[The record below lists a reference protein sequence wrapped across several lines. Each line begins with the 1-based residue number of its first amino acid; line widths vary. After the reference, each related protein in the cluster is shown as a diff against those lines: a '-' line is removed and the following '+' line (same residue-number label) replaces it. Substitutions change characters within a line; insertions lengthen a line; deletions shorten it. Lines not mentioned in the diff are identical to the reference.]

1 MAFHHRKLLS
11 SDEPSVDGST
21 KKTSDDGYTKN
32 PNNLSLLVVLLFCAL
47 GTAFLV
53 VCYLKYFKKYDS
65 NSNNSRR
72 RNPQVLDQDQ
82 GQEDFIDE
90 NHGPVLDHPIWYI
103 RTVGLQQSV
112 IESIS
117 VFKYKKDEGLVEG
130 TDCSVCL
137 NEFEE
142 DENLRL
148 LPKCSHAFHIAC
160 IDTWLTSHKN
170 CPLCRAPIVCENAR
184 VSATE
189 PNLSHLGPEE
199 EAHVEENLESY
210 GGLGGHPDEDRAS
223 EVGIGSEDFDGL
235 PSEGG
240 RIPEITRKDLR
251 YFNGKNCE
259 VRVLS
264 DLADHRR
271 RGEEELQPVRRS
283 VSLDASDASRIYL
296 DVANLP
302 QLEACPSIRLVQVKK
317 PSSKE
322 VAKGV
327 TRNLSIARMMKSSS
341 MRFSLQNGPVTMKR
355 SLSSIGKF
363 SSSRRYS
370 RSQDSVLPL

>member
-1 MAFHHRKLLS
+1 MASTPKNDVPVPPQRSGHLS
-11 SDEPSVDGST
+11 P
-21 KKTSDDGYTKN
+21 
-32 PNNLSLLVVLLFCAL
+32 LLVPLLLCVL

-53 VCYLKYFKKYDS
+53 VCCLKYFKKYCS
-65 NSNNSRR
+65 NFNNSRR

-82 GQEDFIDE
+82 DQDQEDFIDE

-103 RTVGLQQSV
+103 RTIGLQQSV

-117 VFKYKKDEGLVEG
+117 VFRYKKDEGLIEG

-160 IDTWLTSHKN
+160 IDTWLRSHKN

-184 VSATE
+184 LSATE
-189 PNLSHLGPEE
+189 LNLSHLGPREE
-199 EAHVEENLESY
+199 TRGEENLESY
-210 GGLGGHPDEDRAS
+210 GGLGGDQVSEDDTTNG
-223 EVGIGSEDFDGL
+223 VGIGSEDFGGL

-240 RIPEITRKDLR
+240 TIPEIMRKDLR
-251 YFNGKNCE
+251 YFNAKNCE
-259 VRVLS
+259 IRVLS

-271 RGEEELQPVRRS
+271 RGEEELQPARRS

-296 DVANLP
+296 DVASLP
-302 QLEACPSIRLVQVKK
+302 QLEGSSSTRLVQVKK
-317 PSSKE
+317 PNSEK

-327 TRNLSIARMMKSSS
+327 TRNLSIARMMMSSS
-341 MRFSLQNGPVTMKR
+341 MRFSLQNGPVAMKR

-363 SSSRRYS
+363 SSSGRYS

>member
-1 MAFHHRKLLS
+1 MEFHHRKLLS
-11 SDEPSVDGST
+11 SEDKHSDAGS
-21 KKTSDDGYTKN
+21 TKN
-32 PNNLSLLVVLLFCAL
+32 PNNLSLLVVLFFCTL

-53 VCYLKYFKKYDS
+53 VCYFKYFKKYNS

-160 IDTWLTSHKN
+160 IDTWLRSHKN
-170 CPLCRAPIVCENAR
+170 CPLCRAPIVCENAH

-189 PNLSHLGPEE
+189 LNLSHLGPEE

-210 GGLGGHPDEDRAS
+210 GGLGGHQDEDRAS
-223 EVGIGSEDFDGL
+223 EVGIGSEDFNGL
-235 PSEGG
+235 PSERG
-240 RIPEITRKDLR
+240 RIPEIMRKDLR
-251 YFNGKNCE
+251 YFNAKNCE
-259 VRVLS
+259 IRVLS

-302 QLEACPSIRLVQVKK
+302 QLEACSSTQLVQVKK
-317 PSSKE
+317 PSSKK
-322 VAKGV
+322 VAKGM

-341 MRFSLQNGPVTMKR
+341 MRFSLQNGPVAMKR